1 MSMRQPRHVMTMSSE
16 GGRFRRSRR
25 IPVPLS
31 LSWAWCVVCG
41 DYASR
46 EDNHGRPVLPPFF
59 FVSPSLERHQH
70 LFSKLAQRAPT
81 SIENTPQHTHDY
93 RSACDQKKIGPEAR
107 SSQRGS
113 FLMGQMGNGQW
124 AVPPSQIFNSYT
136 KHNALVTSG

>member
-1 MSMRQPRHVMTMSSE
+1 MSAETMSMRQPRHVMTMSSE

-46 EDNHGRPVLPPFF
+46 EDNHGRPVLPPPFF
-59 FVSPSLERHQH
+59 YQH
-70 LFSKLAQRAPT
+70 LFSKLAQRADVYREHSPAHI
-81 SIENTPQHTHDY
+81 STHDY

-124 AVPPSQIFNSYT
+124 AVPPSPIFNSYT